1 MLKEFTRKAASSVE
15 FGGGVTEKRRKKQE
29 SECAV
34 KIDGV
39 KKEKS
44 GLKRC
49 SKQARMPFESSIFFP
64 TK

>member
-29 SECAV
+29 RQCAV

-39 KKEKS
+39 KKRKVRV
-44 GLKRC
+44 KAMQQI
-49 SKQARMPFESSIFFP
+49 SKDAF
-64 TK
+64 